1 MHSKTRDRV
10 FNWWELE
17 QRDFPWRRTRDPWAI
32 LVSEF
37 MLQQTQAQRVV
48 SKYEMFLHRYPDV
61 HACSQSTLGEVIEL
75 WSGLGYNRRAKN
87 LHTTAQLV
95 VDSYG
100 GTIPDSLMELRSLP
114 GIGEY
119 TARAV
124 LSFAFDMNVA
134 VVDVNVRRV
143 LCRQAGEY
151 LSNEECQNIADENLP
166 LNDGW
171 RWNQAMIELGATIC
185 TSRKVNCDT
194 CPLQKTCAWSRNL
207 QATDPSFNPKGASK
221 KPQPF
226 QGSDR
231 QGRGRLVEKLR
242 ERNVISNEVGKIM
255 GWPDD
260 PTRCEKVLKGLIDE
274 GLVAEKNK
282 GEFSLPK

>member
-37 MLQQTQAQRVV
+37 MLQQTQAQRVI

-61 HACSQSTLGEVIEL
+61 QSCGQSTLGEVIEL

-87 LHTTAQLV
+87 LHTTAQQV
-95 VDSYG
+95 VDKYG
-100 GTIPDSLMELRSLP
+100 GAIPDSITELRSLP
-114 GIGEY
+114 GVGEY

-124 LSFAFDMNVA
+124 LSFAFEIDVA
-134 VVDVNVRRV
+134 VVDVNVKRV
-143 LCRQAGEY
+143 LCRHAGKY
-151 LSNEECQNIADENLP
+151 LSSEESQNIADKNLP

-171 RWNQAMIELGATIC
+171 RWNQAMIELGATVC
-185 TSRKVNCDT
+185 TSRKVNCNV
-194 CPLQKTCAWSRNL
+194 CPVQKTCGWSKNL
-207 QATDPSFNPKGASK
+207 EARDPSLNPKRAAK
-221 KPQPF
+221 KPKPF

-231 QGRGRLVEKLR
+231 QGRGRLIEKLR
-242 ERNVISNEVGKIM
+242 ERNVTSNEIGKIM
-255 GWPDD
+255 GWPED
-260 PTRCEKVLKGLIDE
+260 PTRCEKVLKGLINE
-274 GLVAEKNK
+274 GLVIEKNK
-282 GEFSLPK
+282 GEFSLAK

>member
-61 HACSQSTLGEVIEL
+61 HACSRSTLGEVIEL

-95 VDSYG
+95 VDRYG
-100 GTIPDSLMELRSLP
+100 GAIPDSLMELRSLP

-134 VVDVNVRRV
+134 VVDVNVR
-143 LCRQAGEY
+143 
-151 LSNEECQNIADENLP
+151 
-166 LNDGW
+166 
-171 RWNQAMIELGATIC
+171 
-185 TSRKVNCDT
+185 
-194 CPLQKTCAWSRNL
+194 
-207 QATDPSFNPKGASK
+207 
-221 KPQPF
+221 
-226 QGSDR
+226 
-231 QGRGRLVEKLR
+231 
-242 ERNVISNEVGKIM
+242 
-255 GWPDD
+255 
-260 PTRCEKVLKGLIDE
+260 
-274 GLVAEKNK
+274 
-282 GEFSLPK
+282 